1 MNLLIDT
8 HALIWFIT
16 EDDQL
21 PIKVKELIEDA
32 TNTCFVSIASLWEI
46 GIKYSLGKLD
56 LKADLKKIF
65 ELIEQSGLTLLPITT
80 THILTNT
87 ALDFHHR
94 DPFDRLIIAQTKS
107 EGLTLISKDGVFKD
121 YNINLIWHK

>member
-8 HALIWFIT
+8 HAVIWFIT

-21 PIKVKELIEDA
+21 PINVKELIEDV
-32 TNTCFVSIASLWEI
+32 TNSCFVSIASLWEM

-65 ELIEQSGLTLLPITT
+65 ELIDQSGLTILPITT
-80 THILTNT
+80 AHILTNT
-87 ALDFHHR
+87 ILDFHHR
-94 DPFDRLIIAQTKS
+94 DPFDRLIIAQAKS
-107 EGLTLISKDGVFKD
+107 EGLTLISKDREFKD
-121 YNINLIWHK
+121 YNINLIWNE

>member
-8 HALIWFIT
+8 HAVIWFIT

-21 PIKVKELIEDA
+21 PDHVKELIEDTA
-32 TNTCFVSIASLWEI
+32 NTCFVSIASLWEM

-65 ELIEQSGLTLLPITT
+65 ELIEQSGLTILPITT
-80 THILTNT
+80 THILTNS

-94 DPFDRLIIAQTKS
+94 DPFDRLIIAQAKS
-107 EGLTLISKDGVFKD
+107 EGLTLISKDGEFEN
-121 YNINLIWHK
+121 YNINLMWKE

>member
-8 HALIWFIT
+8 HALIRVIT

-21 PIKVKELIEDA
+21 PSKVKELIEDT
-32 TNTCFVSIASLWEI
+32 TNTCSVSIASLWEI

-65 ELIEQSGLTLLPITT
+65 EVIEQSGLTLLPVTT

-94 DPFDRLIIAQTKS
+94 GPFDRLIIAQTKS
-107 EGLTLISKDGVFKD
+107 KGLRLISKDCVFKD
-121 YNINLIWHK
+121 YNIKSDLA